1 MKKGLVSSFEQLQK
15 MLPAG
20 LAIENE
26 AARVAALKHYLSKG
40 GVIHIAPSES
50 GWPKLLYPT
59 KAHLRKKIDE
69 TRALRAQYC
78 KRLESWQHKFDGAK
92 SYHQVHNI
100 KKLKE
105 PLYWKH
111 IAKCAVDPDYRSDA
125 GKVNLPVHLVADSRW
140 KPMVKTF
147 ISDPDYRKQL
157 VQTVDES
164 IVYKNDKRV
173 AQYADLLQGFRME
186 QSNRKID
193 ELKQKLA
200 ALDADITSMQ
210 ELARWTS
217 F

>member
-1 MKKGLVSSFEQLQK
+1 
-15 MLPAG
+15 MLPAD
-20 LAIENE
+20 LDIEKE
-26 AARVAALKHYLSKG
+26 SARVSALKHYLSKG
-40 GVIHIAPSES
+40 GVIHIAPHES

-59 KAHLRKKIDE
+59 KALLRKKIEE
-69 TRALRAQYC
+69 TRSLRTQYYR
-78 KRLESWQHKFDGAK
+78 RLESWQHKFDGAK
-92 SYHQVHNI
+92 SYHQVHNL

-111 IAKCAVDPDYRSDA
+111 VAKCAIDPDYRSDA

-147 ISDPDYRKQL
+147 ISDIDYRKQL

-173 AQYADLLQGFRME
+173 AQYADQLQGFRME
-186 QSNRKID
+186 QSNRKIG
-193 ELKQKLA
+193 ELKKKLA
-200 ALDADITSMQ
+200 VLDADITAMQ
-210 ELARWTS
+210 ELARWAS

>member
-1 MKKGLVSSFEQLQK
+1 MKKDLVSSFEQLQK
-15 MLPAG
+15 MLPAN

-26 AARVAALKHYLSKG
+26 AARVSSIKHYLSKG
-40 GVIHIAPSES
+40 GVIHIATHES

-59 KAHLRKKIDE
+59 KALLRKKIEE
-69 TRALRAQYC
+69 TRSLRTQYYR
-78 KRLESWQHKFDGAK
+78 RLESWQHKFDGAK

-111 IAKCAVDPDYRSDA
+111 VAKCAIDADYRSDA
-125 GKVNLPVHLVADSRW
+125 SKVNLPAHLVADSRW

-147 ISDPDYRKQL
+147 ISDTDYRKQL

-173 AQYADLLQGFRME
+173 AQYADQLQGFRME
-186 QSNRKID
+186 QSDRKIV
-193 ELKQKLA
+193 ELKKKLE

-210 ELARWTS
+210 ELARWAS